1 MGNVVIKVPPSVLHI
16 SPLGFHRYASEF
28 LKAAQGFKINDG
40 FSPVP
45 YYLTCR
51 SMELSLK
58 AFLLAK
64 GFPKKRLKEKNL
76 GHDLEK
82 ILEKAISMGLDTFV
96 SLLPQHKEEL
106 KKANKYYASKGFE
119 YFEVIKA
126 MTGYRNLPDISV
138 LTDVAALLVSKLEP
152 VCLQAT
158 DGPL

>member
-1 MGNVVIKVPPSVLHI
+1 MGSVVIKVPPMVLHI

-28 LKAAQGFKINDG
+28 LRAAQGFKVNDG

-45 YYLTCR
+45 YCLVCR

-64 GFPKKRLKEKNL
+64 GFPKKRLKERNL

-82 ILEKAISMGLDTFV
+82 ILKKAISMELDKFV
-96 SLLPQHKEEL
+96 TLSTQHTEEL
-106 KKANKYYASKGFE
+106 IKANKYYSSKGFE
-119 YFEVIKA
+119 YFEVVKA

-138 LTDVAALLVSKLEP
+138 LADFATILVNKLEP
-152 VCLQAT
+152 VCLKAT